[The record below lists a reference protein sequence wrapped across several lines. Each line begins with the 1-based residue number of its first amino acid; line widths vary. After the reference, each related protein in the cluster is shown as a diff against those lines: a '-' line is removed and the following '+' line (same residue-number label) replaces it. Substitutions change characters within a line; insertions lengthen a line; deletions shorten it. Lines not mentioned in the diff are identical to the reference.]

1 MEPLHEEPSD
11 KDKVKQI
18 VETAR
23 NLCAQ
28 NKTCVEACDVLHWIE
43 ALKNDHAHI
52 VKDVLDQ
59 SSSEARRL
67 LVNGAFVYPKEE
79 EYWWQFSIDACH
91 YLLDGTIWSKP
102 LVLAISCRSWKTLKL
117 LLEGEHRASTDVF
130 VRDDGNCNILHALI
144 YSSRCSRP
152 ELEQQ
157 YVELYRY
164 TMGTLDLE
172 TRRTLLMGENAAALR
187 PLEVAVVTA
196 QLDIARV
203 RRKFFSL
210 DIVCVTD
217 TERQRDVSQ
226 RLWNESAGR
235 VSITLLNIE
244 FCSTTDMYHN
254 QAVS

>member
-1 MEPLHEEPSD
+1 M
-11 KDKVKQI
+11 
-18 VETAR
+18 
-23 NLCAQ
+23 
-28 NKTCVEACDVLHWIE
+28 
-43 ALKNDHAHI
+43 
-52 VKDVLDQ
+52 
-59 SSSEARRL
+59 
-67 LVNGAFVYPKEE
+67 
-79 EYWWQFSIDACH
+79 
-91 YLLDGTIWSKP
+91 
-102 LVLAISCRSWKTLKL
+102 
-117 LLEGEHRASTDVF
+117 
-130 VRDDGNCNILHALI
+130 
-144 YSSRCSRP
+144 
-152 ELEQQ
+152 
-157 YVELYRY
+157 ELYRY